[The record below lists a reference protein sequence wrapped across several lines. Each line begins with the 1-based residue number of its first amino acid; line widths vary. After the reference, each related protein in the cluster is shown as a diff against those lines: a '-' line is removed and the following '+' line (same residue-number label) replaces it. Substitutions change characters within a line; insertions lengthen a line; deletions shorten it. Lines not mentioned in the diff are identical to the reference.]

1 MMMMFHKANFY
12 VFLLAIIVFWGSC
25 KDSPKIKEPA
35 KAPNKSFTLSDAT
48 RLELPATFIL
58 SENLNSENQLVA
70 EVYADFLAN
79 LDSPPM
85 KVTFFVDSLKPHHH
99 LATYLVD
106 YQPYN
111 QNMAALLN
119 SQLTQQFQHF
129 DEHQAAYTVS
139 KVESMQ
145 YASTAWKAL
154 KFKFELTE
162 SPSEEDTKPSPQ
174 KLFATIF
181 YYNGQNKAYFFLE
194 YFDKKDDLDAY
205 LRKIHLVSQPE
216 S

>member
-1 MMMMFHKANFY
+1 MMMMFRKASSY
-12 VFLLAIIVFWGSC
+12 LWLLAFVVFSSC
-25 KDSPKIKEPA
+25 QGDSKVKKHILL
-35 KAPNKSFTLSDAT
+35 PNKVFTLVDST
-48 RLELPATFIL
+48 RLELPPSFIL

-85 KVTFFVDSLKPHHH
+85 KVTFFVDSLKPNHH
-99 LATYLVD
+99 LASYLVD

-119 SQLTQQFQHF
+119 SKLTQQFQHF

-162 SPSEEDTKPSPQ
+162 SPSEEDTNPSPQ
-174 KLFATIF
+174 KSFATIF